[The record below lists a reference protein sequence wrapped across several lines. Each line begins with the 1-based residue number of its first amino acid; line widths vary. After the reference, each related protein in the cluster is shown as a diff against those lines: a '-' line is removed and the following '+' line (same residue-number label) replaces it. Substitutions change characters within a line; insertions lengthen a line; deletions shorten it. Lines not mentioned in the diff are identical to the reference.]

1 MDSEHDAKIAVW
13 SAAPSSARKRPVSSP
28 SANKLRMD
36 TMPPPADPLALS
48 IELITVAE
56 FLANYGYK
64 TNPNYFYSL
73 TWLATSLRT
82 VVAVDPTA
90 SSRRHISAS
99 PALLR
104 STR

>member
-1 MDSEHDAKIAVW
+1 MDSEQDAKIAVW

-82 VVAVDPTA
+82 VQYGSGSGSDPILPPAHQRIACTA
-90 SSRRHISAS
+90 
-99 PALLR
+99 
-104 STR
+104 